1 MKWVNGIKLS
11 LSLFLLFFLTGCLR
25 QQAEHSGM
33 QCEVGKIERNTL
45 ITPTE
50 HLFSSQSQNSLSNLV
65 NTLPSSIHNQLS
77 KDDALKQ
84 FQILFEDVAI
94 PIIAIPVDYNCEQSG
109 SVHMV
114 YHVTMQLSE
123 LVLFLADQMEQFGW
137 RQTMALESTECLLS
151 FAKAD
156 RCCAISIRPLKK
168 DFKASQKMQLVYFIV
183 SN

>member
-25 QQAEHSGM
+25 QQTEHFGM
-33 QCEVGKIERNTL
+33 QCEVGKVQRNTL
-45 ITPTE
+45 ITSTE
-50 HLFSSQSQNSLSNLV
+50 HAFLSSPENSASNLV
-65 NTLPSSIHNQLS
+65 NSLPATLHNQLS
-77 KDDALKQ
+77 KEDTLKQ
-84 FQILFEDVAI
+84 CQILFEDVAI
-94 PIIAIPVDYNCEQSG
+94 PIIAVAVQVNCEQSG
-109 SVHMV
+109 VVHMV
-114 YHVTMQLSE
+114 YHLNMQLSE
-123 LVLFLADQMEQFGW
+123 LLLFLTNQMEQFGW

-168 DFKASQKMQLVYFIV
+168 DFKASQKMQLVYFIG

>member
-33 QCEVGKIERNTL
+33 ECQVGKVNRNVL

-50 HLFSSQSQNSLSNLV
+50 HPFSSQPQNSLSNLV

-77 KDDALKQ
+77 KEDALKQ
-84 FQILFEDVAI
+84 CQILFEDVAI
-94 PIIAIPVDYNCEQSG
+94 PIIAVPVDYHCEQSG

-114 YHVTMQLSE
+114 YHLQMELSE
-123 LVLFLADQMEQFGW
+123 LLLFLKNQMEQFGW
-137 RQTMALESTECLLS
+137 QQTIALESTECLLS
-151 FAKAD
+151 FVKPN
-156 RCCAISIRPLKK
+156 RFCVISIRPLKK
-168 DFKASQKMQLVYFIV
+168 DFKASGKKQLIYFIG